1 MDVIDNGN
9 ITSNEL
15 NKGGLHLNLRDLG
28 KLAINFITRSKKFVT
43 TWRVTGSFYKASHF
57 DTEVNFRFFTNL
69 GYTEKS
75 DKSAINQ
82 LNSTNSE
89 ESLKNDTLNEIRKKN
104 SNRIITALLNI
115 NSIRNKFEMLKEV
128 VGTKI
133 DILLISETKLDDTFP
148 LNQFVLEV
156 FTPPCKLDRAKHG
169 GGLMLF
175 VSFSKLLPNIDP
187 SGNIENIF
195 VEINLR

>member
-15 NKGGLHLNLRDLG
+15 NKGGLHLNLRGLG

-104 SNRIITALLNI
+104 LNRIIMAHLNI

-187 SGNIENIF
+187 LGNIENIF

>member
-1 MDVIDNGN
+1 
-9 ITSNEL
+9 
-15 NKGGLHLNLRDLG
+15 
-28 KLAINFITRSKKFVT
+28 
-43 TWRVTGSFYKASHF
+43 
-57 DTEVNFRFFTNL
+57 
-69 GYTEKS
+69 
-75 DKSAINQ
+75 
-82 LNSTNSE
+82 
-89 ESLKNDTLNEIRKKN
+89 
-104 SNRIITALLNI
+104 
-115 NSIRNKFEMLKEV
+115 MLKEV

-175 VSFSKLLPNIDP
+175 VSFSKLLPNVDP

-195 VEINLR
+195 VEINLW

>member
-15 NKGGLHLNLRDLG
+15 NKGGLHLNLWGLG
-28 KLAINFITRSKKFVT
+28 KLAINFITRIKKFVT
-43 TWRVTGSFYKASHF
+43 TWRVTGSFHKASGF

-75 DKSAINQ
+75 DKSGINQ

-104 SNRIITALLNI
+104 SNRIITAHLNI

-156 FTPPCKLDRAKHG
+156 FTPPYKLDKAKHG

-195 VEINLR
+195 VEINLW

>member
-104 SNRIITALLNI
+104 SNRIIMAHLNI